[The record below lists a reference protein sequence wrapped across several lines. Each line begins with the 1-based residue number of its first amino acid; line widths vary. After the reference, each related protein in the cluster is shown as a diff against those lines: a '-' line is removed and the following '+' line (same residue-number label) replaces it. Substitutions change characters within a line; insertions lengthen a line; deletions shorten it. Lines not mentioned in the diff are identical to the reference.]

1 MTARKSLLALVMCLL
16 LTAACSRADRACR
29 PDAQG
34 APVDPALLAFLSRA
48 RAAHHL
54 ADSQEEHHPEQALKT
69 LRAVLDGPLPGRSE
83 TRPAEVLEVLA
94 DTSARVADLQSQA
107 QDFEGAVRTLNRALP
122 WVPEPSYFR
131 GHLYEVL
138 GIVEERRARAL
149 TQAGSPQAAEDAKN
163 RALAAFEQSM
173 TIQAEV
179 IRTSSI
185 DAGKR

>member
-1 MTARKSLLALVMCLL
+1 MTARAHILTLSLWLL
-16 LTAACSRADRACR
+16 LSFGCSRADRSCGAE
-29 PDAQG
+29 AAG

-54 ADSQEEHHPEQALKT
+54 ADAQEEQHPRQALTT
-69 LRAVLDGPLPGRSE
+69 LRAVLDGPLPGRPE

-107 QDFEGAVRTLNRALP
+107 QDYDAAVRSITKALP

-131 GHLYEVL
+131 GHLFEVL

-149 TQAGSPQAAEDAKN
+149 TQSGNAPAAEEAKN
-163 RALAAFEQSM
+163 RALSAFEQSM
-173 TIQAEV
+173 SIQAEV
-179 IRTSSI
+179 IRTSSVN
-185 DAGKR
+185 AGKR